1 MKRFVVFFAFLGLL
15 ITSANAAVP
24 QQRRGQAAAEEGT
37 TAATSS
43 RTNAVSARSAT
54 TARSATSTRTTAPA
68 RSATTGRTTV
78 SRSATPASTAPATTG
93 VVARAGT
100 TQKVI
105 STGTKVASAT
115 ENVIVSE
122 ACRQKY
128 MGCMDSFC
136 MLDNDNGGRC
146 ICSDK
151 NAELD
156 TVLAEIEKLDQQSYQ
171 MATVGV
177 ERIEMGDAADA
188 AIANANAVAES
199 ILKAGQEEQKR
210 TLDLSLWNMNVDEED
225 EEDDIFGE
233 NASNNPIEG
242 KEGDAL
248 YQAAN
253 DICVAQVP
261 ECQSELSMLQLMYS
275 QQIKSD
281 CSAYE
286 NSLKQQKNSSAQK
299 LYAAEQALRS
309 AALEQYQSAN
319 KYDLGQCA
327 VEFKNC
333 MITTAGCGD
342 DFSKCASVAA
352 FDNTNAS
359 QRANRKPATYT
370 IQGTVTG
377 IEIYASTYDTLLAKK
392 PLCEG
397 VTKSCVAVA
406 DKVWDTFLKDIAPQI
421 KSAELIAENDAR
433 QNCIGSIS
441 DCFQKACKD
450 NIDPNDPDG
459 SYDMC
464 LTRPETMLNLCKV
477 PLNAC
482 GIDASSVAKAEESQI
497 WDFVVARLASMRVDS
512 CTTAVK
518 ECLQADDRCGKDYTQ
533 CIGLDLASIR
543 QMCPLEKLVACQ
555 QNGELTSMVDIDYML
570 QGIYLGIDNAMLE
583 QCQNIVNEK
592 MLSLCGD
599 LTSCDIFSQ
608 DANIGKNS
616 LVSYKNSS
624 GDYVIDGVILYS
636 NLTLGQNSNGQ
647 YNLDINKYMSQ
658 IADANDESKERIRT
672 ALTGIQNEIQRRIDI
687 LASDPEITMCV
698 SGRDMSQIRG
708 VTSRNVVDRTTAR
721 FPHLLDSYT
730 NVIAN
735 AVLDS
740 AKSNYDA
747 QYANLFAQAISTADE
762 YKNQIYCNALVQGE
776 EYASTRLANK
786 NSGIKE
792 SNDWSVIINGVTDD
806 EMLNVLLESKG
817 VEKVIVESKGLFSGR
832 MIGKQTITGIYE
844 PGTSTCRITTTTYPC
859 TGFEAIYNYKSAS
872 YSGEVGAQVGP
883 FGGSAGYSQSKAS
896 DTYQGNFC
904 STYAEPV
911 ITEQLVS
918 FAVGSQ
924 QSFGLTTRSNLQSY
938 YNDQSSVSN
947 VTEKNGGGFSLGIST
962 GDISNIGNSGSSS
975 SASPVST
982 KSTSSGSSSNTS
994 TGGGSSTLSQP
1005 SLESSNPYGRRTL
1018 GQSKGFGS

>member
-1 MKRFVVFFAFLGLL
+1 MKRFVVFLTFLGFF
-15 ITSANAAVP
+15 ISHANAAAP
-24 QQRRGQAAAEEGT
+24 QQRRGQAAAEE
-37 TAATSS
+37 AAAAVSS
-43 RTNAVSARSAT
+43 RTSAVSARSAT
-54 TARSATSTRTTAPA
+54 TARSATGVRTTALA
-68 RSATTGRTTV
+68 RAATTGRTTV
-78 SRSATPASTAPATTG
+78 SRSATPAATATTG

-115 ENVIVSE
+115 ANVIVSE

-151 NAELD
+151 SAELD
-156 TVLAEIEKLDQQSYQ
+156 AVLAEIEKLDQQSYQ

-188 AIANANAVAES
+188 AIANANAVADS
-199 ILKAGQEEQKR
+199 ILKSNQEEQKR
-210 TLDLSLWNMNVDEED
+210 TLDLSLWNMSFEED
-225 EEDDIFGE
+225 EEDIFGE
-233 NASNNPIEG
+233 NASVNPIEG

-248 YQAAN
+248 YRAAN

-281 CSAYE
+281 CTAYE

-333 MITTAGCGD
+333 MITTGGCGD

-397 VTKSCVAVA
+397 ITKSCVAVA
-406 DKVWDTFLKDIAPQI
+406 DKVWDTFLKDVAPQI
-421 KSAELIAENDAR
+421 KSAELIAEDDAR
-433 QNCIGSIS
+433 QSCIGSIS

-533 CIGLDLASIR
+533 CIGLDTDTIIR
-543 QMCPLEKLVACQ
+543 MCPAEKLLGCQ
-555 QNGELTSMVDIDYML
+555 LVYGSETEITSNDQVYDELWNMV
-570 QGIYLGIDNAMLE
+570 QGIMLNIDNSMLTE
-583 QCQNIVNEK
+583 CQNALNESMIK
-592 MLSLCGD
+592 VCGD
-599 LTSCDIFSQ
+599 TENCD
-608 DANIGKNS
+608 
-616 LVSYKNSS
+616 
-624 GDYVIDGVILYS
+624 
-636 NLTLGQNSNGQ
+636 NL
-647 YNLDINKYMSQ
+647 
-658 IADANDESKERIRT
+658 
-672 ALTGIQNEIQRRIDI
+672 
-687 LASDPEITMCV
+687 
-698 SGRDMSQIRG
+698 
-708 VTSRNVVDRTTAR
+708 VVDNGA
-721 FPHLLDSYT
+721 
-730 NVIAN
+730 
-735 AVLDS
+735 
-740 AKSNYDA
+740 
-747 QYANLFAQAISTADE
+747 
-762 YKNQIYCNALVQGE
+762 G
-776 EYASTRLANK
+776 TRSFK
-786 NSGIKE
+786 YQVCKYSGI
-792 SNDWSVIINGVTDD
+792 
-806 EMLNVLLESKG
+806 
-817 VEKVIVESKGLFSGR
+817 
-832 MIGKQTITGIYE
+832 
-844 PGTSTCRITTTTYPC
+844 
-859 TGFEAIYNYKSAS
+859 
-872 YSGEVGAQVGP
+872 
-883 FGGSAGYSQSKAS
+883 S
-896 DTYQGNFC
+896 D
-904 STYAEPV
+904 
-911 ITEQLVS
+911 
-918 FAVGSQ
+918 
-924 QSFGLTTRSNLQSY
+924 
-938 YNDQSSVSN
+938 
-947 VTEKNGGGFSLGIST
+947 T
-962 GDISNIGNSGSSS
+962 GDITWTNVCRDSLDGISESELIDSPEGQGWAGKLSGIVYWGDIEYDATTNSFTTMDQYIKRLEDAGQTVDSEAKSVIEDLVYGTEIRALENAVNGAIDAIESDPKVQYCMTGRQIQGMRTSNGETRQVIGRSGANEGRFPNLTKQIRQIIATSALKNARENYNKRYDEEIERMMQDQVAAAKKIDARAAEESARNICADWAKSSSLPVSKAPEASNIGRKLGAFLITAAAVVATVVTAGAAAPTLVVAGAAAAALLDDDAVGESSS
-975 SASPVST
+975 EQWNYKEKINSIFNAQTGECTRVRIVQQCEKT
-982 KSTSSGSSSNTS
+982 KKNYCEKWADPKETRDVVD
-994 TGGGSSTLSQP
+994 L
-1005 SLESSNPYGRRTL
+1005 L
-1018 GQSKGFGS
+1018 